1 MTTQRT
7 RAALGFW
14 LLMALILLAA
24 YALRVRGLDG
34 AALTWDEGYS
44 TWIMRLPIGQ
54 LLETTARDVHPP
66 LYYLTLRAY
75 ADVLGVTQGEFTLR
89 YLSVLLGLVSA
100 ALVYA
105 LGAAIGGRWTG
116 VLAAALLVIARA
128 NIDIARD
135 TRMHM
140 MAMLWVTLALWA
152 AVRWFKQPDKPRWLM
167 VYAGGMLG
175 ALFTF
180 YLTGM
185 ALIVTNVAFIVW
197 WWQRRRPIRPLIQ
210 WGVTHVA
217 VMLVFI
223 PWGLYTYGLLLR
235 GPSPAPMLS
244 PLVYIQ
250 FYVISL
256 ALGFPTYSES
266 YIPIYAAV
274 LLVMG
279 AGAWLMIRRTRG
291 TADARVPLLMAG
303 VTVPLVVVLMASL
316 PFHGLARPVAARY
329 FLSLSAAFYV
339 LAAWSIVLL
348 MRQRRAWGGVAL
360 VIVFGAALYGLLPAL
375 HDSARRDLFV
385 SISQTLEAHRVDGDA
400 LVLNNDKTWPPLAA
414 KYPDATRHDI
424 PYASTITADS
434 APDILRPIWRASE
447 AVWLIT
453 TPESLVSDPTQALAA
468 WLESRAVESRH
479 WTFNEYALAVYARTP
494 QRAATLDALAPS
506 YALPRDAQ
514 LIHAQGLVAVHQP
527 LTRYEAGDAAHLA
540 LFWQTPPT
548 SAYQVALADADGIV
562 RRTVTLDAPNPSPN
576 GLTRQVI
583 RVPLTLDLPTGEYS
597 LYLMDSSVTLARLWL
612 VVNKLDML
620 NQAVDSIPNALN
632 LKFGDSIT
640 LLGYEVSATRA
651 RAGDLLT
658 VRLFWRADA
667 PIDTRYKVIVYALG
681 GFNAETGNPLWGQQ
695 DSEPFNWEIPTTAW
709 PTGLTLVDT
718 YNVRLSPNTPRGE
731 YQIGLAMYA
740 QIGGQRL
747 TVTEADGAPLGDSPI
762 LTIVQVE

>member
-1 MTTQRT
+1 MATQRT
-7 RAALGFW
+7 HAVLGFW
-14 LLMALILLAA
+14 LLMALILIAV
-24 YALRVRGLDG
+24 YALRVRGLDNT
-34 AALTWDEGYS
+34 ALTWDEGYS
-44 TWIMRLPIGQ
+44 TWLMRQPVGQ

-66 LYYLTLRAY
+66 LYYLILRAY

-89 YLSVLLGLVSA
+89 YLSVLLSVLSA
-100 ALVYA
+100 ALVYV
-105 LGAAIGGRWTG
+105 LGASIGGRWTG
-116 VLAAALLVIARA
+116 VLAAALLVMARA

-140 MAMLWVTLALWA
+140 LAMLWVTLALWA
-152 AVRWFKQPDKPRWLM
+152 AVRWFKQPDKSRWLIL
-167 VYAGGMLG
+167 YAGGMVG

-180 YLTGM
+180 YLAGM
-185 ALIVTNVAFIVW
+185 ALIVSNVAFVFW
-197 WWQRRRPIRPLIQ
+197 WWQRHRPTRPLIV
-210 WGVTHVA
+210 WVITHAA
-217 VMLVFI
+217 VLLVFI
-223 PWGLYTYGLLLR
+223 PWGVYTYGLLLR

-244 PLVYIQ
+244 PLVYVQ
-250 FYVISL
+250 FYVITL

-303 VTVPLVVVLMASL
+303 VSVPLVVVLIASL

-329 FLSLSAAFYV
+329 FLSLSATFYV

-348 MRQRRAWGGVAL
+348 MRQRRVWGGVAL
-360 VIVFGAALYGLLPAL
+360 AIVFGAALYGLLPTL
-375 HDSARRDLFV
+375 HDNVRRDLFV
-385 SISQTLEAHRVDGDA
+385 SISETLRAHRVDGDA
-400 LVLNNDKTWPPLAA
+400 LVLNNDKTWPALAA
-414 KYPDATRHDI
+414 KYPDNSRHDI
-424 PYASTITADS
+424 PYASTVTADS
-434 APDILRPIWRASE
+434 ARDILRPIWRASE

-506 YALPRDAQ
+506 YALPRDSQ
-514 LIHAQGLVAVHQP
+514 LINAQGLVAVHQP
-527 LTRYEAGDAAHLA
+527 LERYEAGDAAHLA
-540 LFWQTPPT
+540 LFWQIPPT
-548 SAYQVALADADGIV
+548 SAYQVALADANGIV
-562 RRTVTLDAPNPSPN
+562 RRTVTIDAPRPAPN

-583 RVPLTLDLPTGEYS
+583 RVPLTLDLPVGEYS
-597 LYLMDSSVTLARLWL
+597 LHLMDSSVTLARLSL
-612 VVNKLDML
+612 VVNKLDTL
-620 NQAVDSIPNALN
+620 NPRVESTPNPLN
-632 LKFGDSIT
+632 FKFGDSIT
-640 LLGYEVSATRA
+640 LLGYEVSAVRA
-651 RAGDLLT
+651 HPGDLLT

-718 YNVRLSPNTPRGE
+718 YSVRLSPNTPRGE

-747 TVTEADGAPLGDSPI
+747 AVTDADGVPLGDSPI
-762 LTIVQVE
+762 LTTVQVE